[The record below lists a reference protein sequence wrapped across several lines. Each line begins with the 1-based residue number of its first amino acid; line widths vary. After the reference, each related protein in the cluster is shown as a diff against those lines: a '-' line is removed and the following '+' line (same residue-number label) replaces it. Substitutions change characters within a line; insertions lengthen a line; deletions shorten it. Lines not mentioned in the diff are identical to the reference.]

1 MNLLRTVGF
10 RILFLC
16 LLITQAL
23 VLWSSNGDSLQKQSK
38 LPTNTN
44 ELYEYYTNLGNG
56 LRYAYPDSALVF
68 YRKSLQLTKKTAS
81 DLRYADVLGSI
92 GSVWAIKNQYDSAI
106 YYCNKSLELHQKAA
120 NRQGLA
126 KIKNSIGLI
135 ELQHENYQNAQSQLQ
150 ESIRLGM
157 QIRDSNL
164 LSKAYNNLGLLYK
177 RKHNYDSALFFY
189 HESLKLKNLLNDL
202 EGSGATA
209 NNIALIYNSIKDYDL
224 AEKYINQALQIRIQ
238 TKNRYGEAMVLNNY
252 GLIAETKGEYEQ
264 ALQNYFA
271 SLAIMEELN
280 KEVQMAILYNNIGSV
295 YVKQKNF
302 KNAHQ
307 FLEEALQLN
316 RKIGN
321 IRGQINSLLAI
332 ARFFEDL
339 KIYQNATAN
348 YRQALQLSQE
358 LNDMDLTSQ
367 VYEGLFT
374 CFEYYNQYDSALF
387 YYKQFVAL
395 NDSIF
400 NTYSKRN
407 IEKLE
412 IEYQTL
418 KKEKENQDLYRQN
431 QLKEEKLTRYLWTGV
446 GLAVVVA
453 LLIFAGFFLI
463 RSKLKLQKTFKLVWQ
478 QRNSI
483 QQKSLELSEA
493 YSKLSEFSKFKEE
506 LTSMIV
512 HDLKNPLNVILNLSQ
527 IPNHPKKD
535 QTIQHAGRQMMN
547 LILNILDV
555 SKYSNAEMVL
565 DRRRVYTNKLI
576 FDIHKELSFI
586 LSENGNKLIAEFEY
600 DYLISVDL
608 LSFERIITNLLTNA
622 IKFSPPGGN
631 IVIRT
636 ETLNPKIFR
645 LHVIDS
651 GKGIPLEAVDKIF
664 EKFAQYEARSL
675 GFSVST
681 GLGLTYCKMAVEAHG
696 GKIGLFQDEN
706 GGADFFIDLE
716 YIDKRVGH
724 RQPKVWV
731 KQPLQLSPESRKQ
744 LQPYVLAL
752 ADKDVFE
759 VSEIKNIIKQIN
771 KEHPEVYNY
780 CQLIEK
786 SVANCNQ
793 QSYLELLNLV
803 ALKNRE

>member
-1 MNLLRTVGF
+1 MDLIRTVGI
-10 RILFLC
+10 RLLVLCLFL
-16 LLITQAL
+16 TQAFL
-23 VLWSSNGDSLQKQSK
+23 LWSSDSDSLQKQTK
-38 LPTNTN
+38 LPTNPN
-44 ELYEYYTNLGNG
+44 ELYEFYNNLGNS
-56 LRYAYPDSALVF
+56 LRYAYPDSALIY
-68 YRKSLQLTKKTAS
+68 YRKSLQLTKKTAN
-81 DLRYADVLGSI
+81 DLRYADMLGTI
-92 GSVWAIKNQYDSAI
+92 GSVWAIKNQYDSAM
-106 YYCNKSLELHQKAA
+106 YYCGKSLELHQKAS

-135 ELQHENYQNAQSQLQ
+135 ELQHENYQRAQNQLQ
-150 ESIRLGM
+150 ESIRLGL

-189 HESLKLKNLLNDL
+189 HESLKLKNQLNDL

-224 AEKYINQALQIRIQ
+224 AEKYINQAWQIRKLS
-238 TKNRYGEAMVLNNY
+238 KNEYGEAMVLNNY
-252 GLIAETKGEYEQ
+252 GLITETKGDYEQ
-264 ALQNYFA
+264 ALQKYFA
-271 SLAIMEELN
+271 SLAIMEGLN
-280 KEVQMAILYNNIGSV
+280 KEAQMAILYNNIGSV

-302 KNAHQ
+302 KNANQ
-307 FLEEALQLN
+307 FLVKALQLN

-321 IRGQINSLLAI
+321 TRGQINSVLAI

-339 KIYQNATAN
+339 KIYQNATAH
-348 YRQALQLSQE
+348 YRQALQLSYE
-358 LNDMDLTSQ
+358 LNDIDLTSQ

-374 CFEYYNQYDSALF
+374 CFEFYNQYDSALF

-431 QLKEEKLTRYLWTGV
+431 QLKEEKLTRYLWTGI
-446 GLAVVVA
+446 GLSIVVA
-453 LLIFAGFFLI
+453 LLILAGFFSI
-463 RSKLKLQKTFKLVWQ
+463 RSKQKLQKTFKLVWQ
-478 QRNSI
+478 QRSSI
-483 QQKSLELSEA
+483 QQKSLELSQA
-493 YSKLSEFSKFKEE
+493 YAKLSEFSKFKEE

-512 HDLKNPLNVILNLSQ
+512 HDLKNPINVILNLTQ
-527 IPNHPKKD
+527 IPNHPNKD

-547 LILNILDV
+547 LIMNILDV
-555 SKYSNAEMVL
+555 NKYSDAEMVL

-576 FDIHKELSFI
+576 YDIHKELSFL
-586 LSENGNKLIAEFEY
+586 LSENGNKLIAEFEF
-600 DYLISVDL
+600 DFLISVDL

-631 IVIRT
+631 IIIRT

-645 LHVIDS
+645 LHIIDS
-651 GKGIPLEAVDKIF
+651 GEGIPPEAADKIF

-696 GKIGLFQDEN
+696 GQIGVAHHEN
-706 GGADFFIDLE
+706 GGADFYIDLE
-716 YIDKRVGH
+716 YIDKRIGQRH
-724 RQPKVWV
+724 PKVWV

-771 KEHPEVYNY
+771 KDHPEVYNY

-786 SVANCNQ
+786 SVTNCSQ
-793 QSYLELLNLV
+793 QNYLELLNLV
-803 ALKNRE
+803 VLKNRE

>member
-1 MNLLRTVGF
+1 MKLIGTLGLRMLVLCFLLAQV
-10 RILFLC
+10 
-16 LLITQAL
+16 LL
-23 VLWSSNGDSLQKQSK
+23 LWSSNSDSLQKPLK
-38 LPTNTN
+38 LPADSN
-44 ELYEYYTNLGNG
+44 ELYEFYTNLGNN
-56 LRYAYPDSALVF
+56 LRYAYPDSALIY
-68 YRKSLQLTKKTAS
+68 YRKSLLVAKKLS
-81 DLRYADVLGSI
+81 NNLQFADALGSI
-92 GSVWAIKNQYDSAI
+92 GSVWAIKNQYDSAMF
-106 YYCNKSLELHQKAA
+106 YCGKSLELHQKAA
-120 NRQGLA
+120 NRQGVA

-135 ELQHENYQNAQSQLQ
+135 ELQHDNYQRAQNQLQ
-150 ESIRLGM
+150 ESIRLGL

-164 LSKAYNNLGLLYK
+164 LSKSYNNLGLLYK

-189 HESLKLKNLLNDL
+189 HESLKLKNQLNDM

-209 NNIALIYNSIKDYDL
+209 NNIALIYNSLKDYDL
-224 AEKYINQALQIRIQ
+224 AERYINQALQIRKK
-238 TKNRYGEAMVLNNY
+238 TKNEYGEAMVLNNY
-252 GLIAETKGEYEQ
+252 GLIVDTKGDYEQ
-264 ALQNYFA
+264 ALEKYFA
-271 SLAIMEELN
+271 SLSIMETLN
-280 KEVQMAILYNNIGSV
+280 KESQMAILFNNIGSV
-295 YVKQKNF
+295 YVKQKKF
-302 KNAHQ
+302 RNAHQ
-307 FLEEALQLN
+307 YLEKALQLN
-316 RKIGN
+316 TKLGN
-321 IRGQINSLLAI
+321 TRGQINSVLAM

-339 KIYQNATAN
+339 KIYQNATAH

-358 LNDMDLTSQ
+358 LNDIDLTSQ

-374 CFEYYNQYDSALF
+374 CFEYYNQYDSALY

-431 QLKEEKLTRYLWTGV
+431 QLKEEMLTRYLWAGV
-446 GLAVVVA
+446 GLSIVVA
-453 LLIFAGFFLI
+453 LLILGGFFLI
-463 RSKLKLQKTFKLVWQ
+463 RSKIKLQKSFKLVWQ
-478 QRNSI
+478 QRSSI
-483 QQKSLELSEA
+483 QQKSLELSKA

-512 HDLKNPLNVILNLSQ
+512 HDLKNPINVILNLTQ

-535 QTIQHAGRQMMN
+535 QTVQQAGRQMMN
-547 LILNILDV
+547 LIMNILDV
-555 SKYSNAEMVL
+555 NKYSEAEMLL

-576 FDIHKELSFI
+576 YDIHKELGF
-586 LSENGNKLIAEFEY
+586 LLAENGNKLIAEFEF

-631 IVIRT
+631 IIIRT
-636 ETLNPKIFR
+636 EPLNPKLFR

-651 GKGIPLEAVDKIF
+651 GKGIPPEAADKIF

-696 GKIGLFQDEN
+696 GHIGVAQHEN
-706 GGADFFIDLE
+706 GGADFYFDLE
-716 YIDKRVGH
+716 YIDKRMGQ
-724 RQPKVWV
+724 RQAKVWV
-731 KQPLQLSPESRKQ
+731 KQPLLLSAENRKQ

-759 VSEIKNIIKQIN
+759 VSEIKNILKQIN
-771 KEHPEVYNY
+771 KDQSEVYNY

-786 SVANCNQ
+786 SVANCSQ
-793 QSYLELLNLV
+793 QNYLELLNLV
-803 ALKNRE
+803 VLKNRE